1 MRRLAVVKIEN
12 ILFATDF
19 SEDSG
24 YALTYARTLAEL
36 CNTKLHIVHVIENPL
51 EHLYGVPHGEYPA
64 LQANAIKKVH
74 ELIHRFDDVL
84 AGFTNFEL
92 STKEGEASL
101 EILKA
106 AEEKHAGVIVM
117 GTHGGG
123 ALRNLLLGGTVDKV
137 LRSANVP
144 VMVVRHP
151 NRHLPN
157 HS

>member
-1 MRRLAVVKIEN
+1 MVKIEN
-12 ILFATDF
+12 VLFATDF

-36 CNTKLHIVHVIENPL
+36 WNTKLFIVHVIENPL
-51 EHLYGVPHGEYPA
+51 EHIYGVPHGEYPA

-84 AGFTNFEL
+84 SGFTNFEL
-92 STKEGEASL
+92 STKEGEAPL
-101 EILKA
+101 EILKT

-123 ALRNLLLGGTVDKV
+123 ALRHLLLGSTVEKI

-144 VMVVRHP
+144 VMVIRHP
-151 NRHLPN
+151 NRRLPN
-157 HS
+157 QS

>member
-64 LQANAIKKVH
+64 LLANAI
-74 ELIHRFDDVL
+74 
-84 AGFTNFEL
+84 
-92 STKEGEASL
+92 
-101 EILKA
+101 
-106 AEEKHAGVIVM
+106 
-117 GTHGGG
+117 
-123 ALRNLLLGGTVDKV
+123 
-137 LRSANVP
+137 
-144 VMVVRHP
+144 
-151 NRHLPN
+151 
-157 HS
+157 